1 MTSVQLTYPKG
12 VYRKRRNLLQHNRN
26 PVIGL
31 WFSVCSQTFGGKR
44 ELKWDI
50 ADTEKN
56 VPDSCTK
63 IGHIFL
69 EIRTVHN
76 LRRSRTYIDEKCSS
90 AVESFT
96 VGGIPIVN
104 IFLSN
109 ELSGF
114 SQRHTYPKI
123 GCGTNT
129 YIPGTFLALTNPTRK
144 RDNSQKDT
152 KRGIYKEWPN
162 LLFYLLDSW
171 PVSRSRVVVRR
182 GYIVVLSAL
191 LPASW

>member
-1 MTSVQLTYPKG
+1 MQWCSSSSTQWYYLILFSSITVPFVELVYNYPTQKG

-129 YIPGTFLALTNPTRK
+129 YIPGTFLRIPQG
-144 RDNSQKDT
+144 DNSSQKDERKEGFT
-152 KRGIYKEWPN
+152 KTCPIYC
-162 LLFYLLDSW
+162 FIY
-171 PVSRSRVVVRR
+171 
-182 GYIVVLSAL
+182 
-191 LPASW
+191 